1 MQKRKWLSKTHAVAM
16 LAGSIW
22 QNYAALFTMLLLVT
36 GAMAF
41 LIKMALPFLHGWNW
55 AAYTLAGIVTASIL
69 MLIVTASLAMW
80 RLFHPIPSA
89 SVLSTAPPVYRA
101 ETLDLDVLVRGLHER
116 VDALAQRADNSAK
129 SFLAYAHLQM
139 MREKVD
145 RIQIIADE
153 LTKAPDN
160 DFTDWNA
167 WAARER
173 DWQVALYD
181 WAHIAQFY
189 VKDLT
194 AELGAINQDQYLSSY
209 WGAKV
214 NAINDQDILHKY
226 KTFRLRCVNFNRL
239 SSNATS
245 NAFRIVFDGP
255 PNVAKGPA
263 A

>member
-80 RLFHPIPSA
+80 RLFHPI
-89 SVLSTAPPVYRA
+89 
-101 ETLDLDVLVRGLHER
+101 LVRGLHER

-194 AELGAINQDQYLSSY
+194 AELGAINQEQYLSSY